1 MIQVSTLEYFVV
13 GEVFAFLFIFA
24 RLGGAFMVL
33 PGFAEIYVNSRARLM
48 LAVMFSIALVPMLKP
63 YLPEIPA
70 SPALLLVLLLAETLV
85 GVFFGML
92 SRFMIIS
99 LHIAGSVISYQSS
112 LAIATLFDAGVGG
125 QTTTI
130 SNFLG
135 LSALVF
141 IFAMDLHHV
150 MIIGLVE
157 SYQMFIPGEF
167 PVIGD
172 MANTLAQLVTD
183 VFRIGIQI
191 ATPHMV
197 FAMLFYLGS
206 GVLARLMPNM
216 QVFFV
221 IMPLHITVSFFILLA
236 GLPTILLTLHEFMN
250 ERLTGFLAP

>member
-33 PGFAEIYVNSRARLM
+33 PGFAEIYVNARARLM

-63 YLPEIPA
+63 YLPEVPG
-70 SPALLLVLLLAETLV
+70 SPGVLIILLLAETMV

-92 SRFMIIS
+92 ARFMIIAM
-99 LHIAGSVISYQSS
+99 HIAGSVISYQSS

-125 QTTTI
+125 QTTVV

-150 MIIGLVE
+150 MIMGIVQ
-157 SYQMFIPGEF
+157 SYQLFIPGEF
-167 PVIGD
+167 PVVGD
-172 MANTLAQLVTD
+172 MAEVIAKLVTD
-183 VFRIGIQI
+183 SFRIGVQL
-191 ATPHMV
+191 AAPHMV

-206 GVLARLMPNM
+206 GVLARLMPTM

-236 GLPTILLTLHEFMN
+236 VLPTLLWSLYEFMN
-250 ERLTGFLAP
+250 ETLMGYLTP